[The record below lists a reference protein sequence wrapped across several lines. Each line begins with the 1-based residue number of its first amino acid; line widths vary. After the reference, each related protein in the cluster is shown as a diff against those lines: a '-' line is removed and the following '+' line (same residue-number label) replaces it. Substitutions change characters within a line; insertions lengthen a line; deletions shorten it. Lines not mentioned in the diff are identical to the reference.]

1 MRSGYWGLVWLF
13 FPAFAFAQSGTGN
26 LFVVPGRTPVLSAD
40 SLAVNQ
46 IYFEALRR
54 KTIEDQ
60 KGATELFA
68 RVLQLD
74 SRNDAAMYELSKF
87 KTLQNNP
94 AEAQQLL
101 ERAVALKPDNEWYWV
116 SLAASYEKS
125 NNLPKLQHVFDE
137 LLRIN
142 PDKPDFYFDKAS
154 ALIIEQKYNE
164 ALAIYARLE
173 QLTGLTDELVANR
186 QKVYLKQG
194 KIDLAAGEIEQLLV
208 NNPDQVKY
216 YLLLSEIYNSNN
228 LTDKAL
234 KVLQRGEKMKP
245 DDGMIHLALA
255 DTYRTKKDTEASY
268 KQLQLAFASPSLD
281 VDQKVRI
288 ILGYTPKFPD
298 ANARSSALELSR
310 IAVNLHPN
318 NARVQALYGDM
329 LGQNNKLPEAKAAYQ
344 QSIRLNPEIYA
355 VHEQLVRLNLANNEV
370 DEAIKNGDNALSLFP
385 NQAFMNYLVGA
396 AYLQKK
402 QAAKALGYL
411 KNTVSLEVEDKE
423 LLAQSYAALGDCYHE
438 LQDNAR
444 SDAAYDKALI
454 FNPDNVYTLNNYAYY
469 LSIRGEQLE
478 KAAQMSK
485 HSIDLQ
491 PNTASFEDTYA
502 WILFRQKKYAEARQ
516 WIEKALQHGKESSA
530 TQTEH
535 YGDILF
541 YLGNTDNAVQNW
553 KKAKEYGAKSPLLD
567 RKINER
573 KYIE

>member
-1 MRSGYWGLVWLF
+1 MKLGYWGFVWLLA
-13 FPAFAFAQSGTGN
+13 PALSFAQGIGGSIAA
-26 LFVVPGRTPVLSAD
+26 LPGRTPVLSAD

-60 KGATELFA
+60 KGAAEMFT

-74 SRNDAAMYELSKF
+74 SRNDAAMYELSNLK
-87 KTLQNNP
+87 KLQNNQP
-94 AEAQQLL
+94 EALQLL

-116 SLAASYEKS
+116 ALAASYEKTS
-125 NNLPKLQHVFDE
+125 NLPKLQLVFDE

-142 PDKPDFYFDKAS
+142 PNKPDYYFDKAS

-173 QLTGLTDELVANR
+173 QLTGLTDELVATR

-194 KIDLAAGEIEQLLV
+194 KIDLAATEIEQLLV
-208 NNPDQVKY
+208 NNPGEVRY
-216 YLLLSEIYNSNN
+216 YLLLGEIYNSNN

-234 KVLQRGEKMKP
+234 LVLQRGERARP

-255 DTYRTKKDTEASY
+255 DTYRTKKNAEASY
-268 KQLQLAFASPSLD
+268 KQLQLAFASPALD
-281 VDQKVRI
+281 IDQKVRI

-298 ANARSSALELSR
+298 PDARASALELSR
-310 IAVNLHPN
+310 IAVNIHP
-318 NARVQALYGDM
+318 ADAKAHALYGDM
-329 LGQNNKLPEAKAAYQ
+329 LAQNNKLKEAKAAYQ
-344 QSIRLNPEIYA
+344 KSVQINPEIYI
-355 VHEQLVRLNLANNEV
+355 VHEQLVRLDLGDNTL
-370 DEAIKNGDNALSLFP
+370 DEAIKDGENALSMFP
-385 NQAFMNYLVGA
+385 NQAWMNYLVGIT
-396 AYLQKK
+396 YLQKK
-402 QAAKALGYL
+402 DATKALGYL
-411 KNTVSLEVEDKE
+411 KNAVALALDDKD
-423 LLAQSYAALGDCYHE
+423 LSAQGYAALGDCYHE
-438 LQDNAR
+438 LKDNAR
-444 SDAAYDKALI
+444 SDMAYDKALT
-454 FNPDNVYTLNNYAYY
+454 FNPDNAYTLNNYAYY

-485 HSIDLQ
+485 HSIDTQ

-502 WILFRQKKYAEARQ
+502 WILFRQKKYVEAKQ
-516 WIEKALQHGKESSA
+516 WIEKALQHGKDQSA

-541 YLGNTDNAVQNW
+541 YMGNTDAAVQNW
-553 KKAKEYGAKSPLLD
+553 KKAKEYGAKSLILD
-567 RKINER
+567 RKINEK